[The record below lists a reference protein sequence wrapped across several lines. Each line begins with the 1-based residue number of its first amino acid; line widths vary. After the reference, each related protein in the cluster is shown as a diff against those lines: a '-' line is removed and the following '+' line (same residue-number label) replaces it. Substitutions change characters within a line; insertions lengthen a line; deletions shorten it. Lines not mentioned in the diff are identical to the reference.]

1 MKYFLWANLICLLL
15 PMLGSAQ
22 VLRIITSPTQITSQ
36 LPAYSQVS
44 SITSKTISYTP
55 STPPTPPTPIDE
67 DSTAEES
74 KVYKYADVLSVNIG
88 IADGNITSVSSGKVW
103 TLKINV
109 PNASNIGFIF
119 SQINLSPTAELYI
132 FNESKTVLDS
142 CIKISHFTYTTGVGV
157 FPFTGNSITLYIYE
171 PNNFG
176 TLHSSISIQKLEAG
190 YQPVEDVGDYNTSMM
205 SSQRSIS
212 FIPHVICDP
221 SKMQSARAVARF
233 VYNGVL
239 GTGTLVN
246 NEQNNG
252 RAFFLTGFHVV
263 DKNNNNTIDAAEI
276 TALQSARFE
285 FSFWNT
291 SCSGSGS
298 VNHAL
303 SFSGAMLRAHNEGTD
318 MVLLEL
324 LNPPGVGDGVNYA
337 GWNRSTSAPTGNAS
351 YIIHHA
357 DGESMRL
364 TKTSTVKNW
373 FWNNNYWTAHYNSGV
388 VMPGSSGSALFNQN
402 GSIVGTLR
410 SGWSSCTFT
419 DFGDRY
425 GKFNV
430 SWTAGEL
437 QTWLSPN
444 NNHQAANTLVLAPV
458 AISGPAVVPC
468 EGTPVTYS
476 VPNLLGC
483 TITWV
488 VPNTLNIVSGQ
499 GTSSIVAAKNGTP
512 TSQPSGFITVTI
524 TDSKGRS
531 RSATVNKT
539 VTISFPDVDQLQL
552 VKSGPTCLSAPYQA
566 ISLGSSY
573 NGNTGCNLKYNS
585 GITEVE

>member
-212 FIPHVICDP
+212 CIPHVICDP

-252 RAFFLTGFHVV
+252 RAFF
-263 DKNNNNTIDAAEI
+263 
-276 TALQSARFE
+276 
-285 FSFWNT
+285 
-291 SCSGSGS
+291 
-298 VNHAL
+298 
-303 SFSGAMLRAHNEGTD
+303 
-318 MVLLEL
+318 
-324 LNPPGVGDGVNYA
+324 
-337 GWNRSTSAPTGNAS
+337 
-351 YIIHHA
+351 
-357 DGESMRL
+357 
-364 TKTSTVKNW
+364 
-373 FWNNNYWTAHYNSGV
+373 
-388 VMPGSSGSALFNQN
+388 
-402 GSIVGTLR
+402 
-410 SGWSSCTFT
+410 
-419 DFGDRY
+419 
-425 GKFNV
+425 
-430 SWTAGEL
+430 
-437 QTWLSPN
+437 
-444 NNHQAANTLVLAPV
+444 
-458 AISGPAVVPC
+458 
-468 EGTPVTYS
+468 
-476 VPNLLGC
+476 
-483 TITWV
+483 
-488 VPNTLNIVSGQ
+488 
-499 GTSSIVAAKNGTP
+499 
-512 TSQPSGFITVTI
+512 
-524 TDSKGRS
+524 
-531 RSATVNKT
+531 
-539 VTISFPDVDQLQL
+539 
-552 VKSGPTCLSAPYQA
+552 
-566 ISLGSSY
+566 
-573 NGNTGCNLKYNS
+573 
-585 GITEVE
+585 